1 VWTSVVD
8 VNGYVVTS
16 VLGGL
21 KSLQSNEA
29 LMGFAS
35 SLESMTLTVRDAM
48 IESWGITDEV
58 EEEAE
63 TEEDLIEAEDDDGDG
78 RPVESDTDHTETDHY
93 DHSVQSD
100 SDEGCQ

>member
-1 VWTSVVD
+1 
-8 VNGYVVTS
+8 
-16 VLGGL
+16 
-21 KSLQSNEA
+21 
-29 LMGFAS
+29 
-35 SLESMTLTVRDAM
+35 
-48 IESWGITDEV
+48 V